1 MTTIIVSG
9 IETAQKIQN
18 CEDTTSRESSGATEK
33 KAEMLNIVLKSR
45 HQLLGVESFRNTP

>member
-18 CEDTTSRESSGATEK
+18 CEDTTSRESSGAAEK
-33 KAEMLNIVLKSR
+33 KAEMLNIVLQSQ
-45 HQLLGVESFRNTP
+45 HQLLDVQKIWNTR